1 MSWNYHV
8 PYQEDFADRNPRR
21 KEDAA
26 FDKLDAQ
33 GVLHVVQRAMASE
46 TEKAKTEQF
55 HKDVETFRHMNAAY
69 LDSDFNKNAMV
80 HHWTHVL
87 GVTIPTLAEI
97 EETYFALRESG
108 VLQLNQKAVAKE
120 NQEEVLRRAAEYRE
134 QREAAE
140 FNEADAYTMSLE
152 ELEARCRGWK

>member
-8 PYQEDFADRNPRR
+8 PYSDDFADRNPRT
-21 KEDAA
+21 KEDVA

-33 GVLHVVQRAMASE
+33 GVLHVVQRAMAAE
-46 TEKAKTEQF
+46 NEKVATEQF
-55 HKDVETFRHMNAAY
+55 YKDVETFRHMNPAY

-87 GVTIPTLAEI
+87 GVTVPTLAEI

-108 VLQLNQKAVAKE
+108 SATAQPEGGRQGKP
-120 NQEEVLRRAAEYRE
+120 
-134 QREAAE
+134 
-140 FNEADAYTMSLE
+140 
-152 ELEARCRGWK
+152 RGDPHKTPHRSRFAPMRQCG

>member
-8 PYQEDFADRNPRR
+8 PYSDDFADRNPRT
-21 KEDAA
+21 KEDVA

-33 GVLHVVQRAMASE
+33 GVLHVVQRAMAAE
-46 TEKAKTEQF
+46 NEKVATEQF
-55 HKDVETFRHMNAAY
+55 YKDVETFRHMNPAY

-87 GVTIPTLAEI
+87 GVTVPTLAEI

-120 NQEEVLRRAAEYRE
+120 NQEEILIKRPTGAG
-134 QREAAE
+134 
-140 FNEADAYTMSLE
+140 SLP
-152 ELEARCRGWK
+152 